1 MDFMSMNHM
10 AQRSIFLKI
19 ISVFENKYKL
29 YVFIRKF
36 IFQKY
41 VYCK

>member
-1 MDFMSMNHM
+1 MDFMSMNHV

-19 ISVFENKYKL
+19 ISVFKNKYKP
-29 YVFIRKF
+29 YVFITKF

-41 VYCK
+41 TYCK